1 MADAQISR
9 IARAV
14 MTATL
19 AAGATASPLL
29 DLRGWD
35 RVSVRFP
42 SNYVGGTA
50 TFKAAVTAGATPVA
64 VYNQSGALVSLPA
77 GASRVVQ
84 LPDAVL
90 VGFYGVK
97 VISATKQTVTGGA
110 ALLAICAQG

>member
-9 IARAV
+9 LVRSV
-14 MTATL
+14 LTATL
-19 AAGATASPLL
+19 TAGATASPLI
-29 DLRGWD
+29 DIRGWD
-35 RVSVRFP
+35 RASVRFP

-77 GASRVVQ
+77 AANRVVQ

-97 VISATKQTVTGGA
+97 MISATKQTTTGGP
-110 ALLAICAQG
+110 ALLSFVAQG